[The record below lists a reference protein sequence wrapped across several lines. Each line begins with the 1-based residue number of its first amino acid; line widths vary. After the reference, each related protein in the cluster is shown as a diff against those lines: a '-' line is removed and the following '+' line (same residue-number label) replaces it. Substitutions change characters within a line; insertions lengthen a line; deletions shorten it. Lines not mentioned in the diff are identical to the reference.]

1 MQKLSEVYRGLALST
16 LKGTGA
22 VTDDRLGIEPDSKPE
37 ILAAINEG
45 LVRLHSR
52 FPLKTNNCIVEMKEG
67 RTDYPLHSKYAYSR
81 FTKLTLEVQY
91 PYIMDGFMKPFQD
104 DVIKILNVFDNSG
117 NRRRLNDYSDPRAI
131 FTPRPDTIQCMRPR
145 HFEALNVTYQAKH
158 PVLTGDEEQEVDLA
172 DTLMTALHNWV
183 GYRYHTGLN
192 TTEANAK
199 AAEYLQTYESICG
212 EVVDYD
218 LANGSMSNT
227 NVLFE
232 KRGWV

>member
-16 LKGTGA
+16 LKGTGS
-22 VTDDRLGIEPDSKPE
+22 VTDDRLGIEPESKPE

-45 LVRLHSR
+45 LTRLHGR
-52 FPLKTNNCIVEMKEG
+52 FPLKTNSCIVEMKEG
-67 RTDYPLHSKYAYSR
+67 RTDYPLHSKYAYSK
-81 FTKLTLEVQY
+81 FTKPTLSVQY
-91 PYIMDGFMKPFQD
+91 PYIMDGFMKPFLD

-117 NRRRLNDYSDPRAI
+117 RRRILNDDTDPNAI

-145 HFEALNVTYQAKH
+145 HLEAINVTYQAKH
-158 PVLTGDEEQEVDLA
+158 PLLTGDEEQEVDLA

-192 TTEANAK
+192 TPEANAK

-212 EVVDYD
+212 EVVEYD
-218 LANGSMSNT
+218 LANGSIST
-227 NVLFE
+227 TETKFE
-232 KRGWV
+232 KRGWR